1 MPHRSSRSS
10 KIVDFARNVPVPGL
24 SHRHRQDSVSFD
36 PLSQPSPRTLSPSP
50 SYYNDY
56 ASNDTHGGQPVMNV
70 NYPDPHNQHGSN
82 PDIDVLAPPTAP
94 YTTNSPLGSRRSS
107 STSLSKDRPSSLS
120 VNYVPA
126 KFTKLHEPGKWQHR
140 NQRKQGGGRDAFASD
155 ASRMGQV
162 GTVDDDEG
170 TVFALGKGGLKQKK
184 KPKLR
189 WNRFKWAILL
199 ANILVR
205 CRLILLEDKIGHS

>member
-1 MPHRSSRSS
+1 MANRSSRSS
-10 KIVDFARNVPVPGL
+10 KLLDFARNVPGL
-24 SHRHRQDSVSFD
+24 GHRHRQDSVSFD
-36 PLSQPSPRTLSPSP
+36 PLSQPSPSRAMSPSP
-50 SYYNDY
+50 SYYNDQF
-56 ASNDTHGGQPVMNV
+56 SSDTHAGQPIMNV
-70 NYPDPHNQHGSN
+70 NYPDPHSPHL
-82 PDIDVLAPPTAP
+82 PDTVLTPPNAP
-94 YTTNSPLGSRRSS
+94 YSSASPLGSRRSS
-107 STSLSKDRPSSLS
+107 TTSLNKDRPSSLS

-126 KFTKLHEPGKWQHR
+126 KFTKLHEPGKWSHR
-140 NQRKQGGGRDAFASD
+140 NQQKQGGGRDAFATD

-189 WNRFKWAILL
+189 WNRFKWALLL

-205 CRLILLEDKIGHS
+205 DL